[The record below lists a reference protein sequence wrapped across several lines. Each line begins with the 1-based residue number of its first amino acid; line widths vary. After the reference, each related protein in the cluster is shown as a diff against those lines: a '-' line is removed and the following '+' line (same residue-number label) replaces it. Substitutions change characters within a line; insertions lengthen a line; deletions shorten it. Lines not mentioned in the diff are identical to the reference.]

1 MAEETKNNLTDEEI
15 EENEDVEDQDDNKD
29 DSGKSGKDDKS
40 GKDKDGDNKDHK
52 SGKTFTQEQVSRMI
66 LESPVKMIN
75 LVRTKVETIRVSPVR
90 LSLRSR

>member
-40 GKDKDGDNKDHK
+40 GKDKGGDDKGK
-52 SGKTFTQEQVSRMI
+52 SGKTFTQEQVNKMMTREKNI
-66 LESPVKMIN
+66 PVSCCMT
-75 LVRTKVETIRVSPVR
+75 TKRIPT
-90 LSLRSR
+90 LC